1 MAGTRGAETAQ
12 GGWVLVV
19 ILTVLALGLGSILGC
34 GWSNSKT
41 ALFKSTTYGISF
53 SYPGSWNLEL
63 APKSPSPGLKPL
75 AVVDGGTVGDV
86 AVGMLDAS
94 GERDPRSRLLFA
106 VRYDIKDSEGD
117 GDQVS
122 DPRFEYLDGHP
133 AYGWTTTYP
142 DKVTYNIAI
151 AGKPYCFV
159 LLGDMWPGHQSDYRA
174 AFTALVASVRF
185 SGPSAAWNVDP
196 NRRETYVDREASCS
210 LRYPESY
217 VPETDASRRQGAV
230 TFVHVDSSAAIALG
244 TPGTDW
250 VKVVPV
256 VPHESSKAEGKRF
269 LRNLSR
275 PADLRHLFV
284 SEMRPEGATD
294 IKVTPARS
302 ASIAKMPAATFTV
315 TDKDAAGTSYRFEAY
330 LVVTHKT
337 LLGTWLASTA
347 AAWPANRVSLESIAR
362 SLKSL

>member
-1 MAGTRGAETAQ
+1 MRRVDVSRGRRLTF
-12 GGWVLVV
+12 WVLS
-19 ILTVLALGLGSILGC
+19 TVLALGLGSILGC
-34 GWSNSKT
+34 GWSSSKT

-53 SYPGSWNLEL
+53 SYPGSWNLEA
-63 APKSPSPGLKPL
+63 APKSSSPGLKPL

-94 GERDPRSRLLFA
+94 GERDPRSHLLFA

-122 DPRFEYLDGHP
+122 DPTFEYLDGHP

-174 AFTALVASVRF
+174 AFTALVASIRF
-185 SGPSAAWNVDP
+185 SGPSVAWSVDP
-196 NRRETYVDREASCS
+196 NRWETYVDREASCS

-217 VPETDASRRQGAV
+217 VAEDDASRRQGAV
-230 TFVHVDSSAAIALG
+230 TFMHVDSSAAIGPDPLAAG
-244 TPGTDW
+244 M
-250 VKVVPV
+250 VRVVPV
-256 VPHESSKAEGKRF
+256 GLPRESSKSEAERF
-269 LRNLSR
+269 LTRLIR
-275 PADLRHLFV
+275 PADLRHRFV
-284 SEMRPEGATD
+284 SEMRPKGARD
-294 IKVTPARS
+294 ITVTPARS
-302 ASIAKMPAATFTV
+302 VSIGKMPAATFTV

-337 LLGTWLASTA
+337 LLGIWLASTA
-347 AAWPANRVSLESIAR
+347 AAWSANRVSLESIAR